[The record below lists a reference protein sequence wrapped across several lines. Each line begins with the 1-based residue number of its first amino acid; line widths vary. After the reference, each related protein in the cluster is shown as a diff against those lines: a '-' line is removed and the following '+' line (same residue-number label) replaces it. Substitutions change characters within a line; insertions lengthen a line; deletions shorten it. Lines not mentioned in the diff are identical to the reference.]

1 MNPFFKPIPFSIPA
15 SPMSTPSRIAV
26 CSWSLQPKSA
36 EDLIAKVK
44 ETGLSRVQLYL
55 NPLFEAGDGRHSEGA
70 RDAWAGAAQ
79 KLALAGIEIVSGM
92 MTTKG
97 ENYSSHET
105 IRATGGINP
114 DWNWEANI
122 ATAHQ
127 AAAVA
132 AALGLKRVSFHAGF
146 IPHDMEN
153 PRFSLL
159 VERSREIAT
168 FFKEKGVDLLLET
181 GQEDAT
187 SLTHY
192 LHAVGMSNLGVN
204 FDPANML
211 LYGMGEPVAALEKL
225 MPYTRQIHIKDANP
239 SPKTNVWGS
248 EEVVGTGKV
257 DWKKFF
263 AVLKKANYAGDYVIE
278 REAGTTRVADIV
290 KAKKLVEKMG

>member
-1 MNPFFKPIPFSIPA
+1 MALTIQSL
-15 SPMSTPSRIAV
+15 AV

-36 EDLIAKVK
+36 DDLVAKLK
-44 ETGLSRVQLYL
+44 EAGIKRVQLYL

-114 DWNWEANI
+114 DWNWDDNV

-159 VERSREIAT
+159 VERSREIAG
-168 FFKEKGVDLLLET
+168 FFKEKGIDLLLET
-181 GQEDAT
+181 GQEDAA

-192 LHAVGMSNLGVN
+192 LNAVGMANLGVN

-225 MPYTRQIHIKDANP
+225 MPYTRQIHIKDAHA
-239 SPKTNVWGS
+239 SPGENIWGT
-248 EEVVGTGKV
+248 EEVVGTGSV

-263 AVLKKANYAGDYVIE
+263 AVVKKSGYAGDLVIE
-278 REAGTTRVADIV
+278 REAGTSRVADIK
-290 KAKKLVEKMG
+290 KAKAFVGKML